1 MRLSF
6 DLRAGLA
13 VYPEPRDLVRGIS
26 QKYLQHLKGVRVA
39 ELGDEQKKDCVIER
53 EWPVHAIILS
63 CRAPECARSNAA
75 LKRIPGDGLRHKIV
89 LPASRQS
96 SSCCLVALAVK
107 AVMYIASGWMA
118 RKTNWLK
125 LSLSLTSD

>member
-1 MRLSF
+1 MRLSC
-6 DLRAGLA
+6 DLRAGLD
-13 VYPEPRDLVRGIS
+13 VCPEPRDLVRGIS

-75 LKRIPGDGLRHKIV
+75 RTGPRSGASSKNRSCRLRD
-89 LPASRQS
+89 RQ
-96 SSCCLVALAVK
+96 VHPV
-107 AVMYIASGWMA
+107 W
-118 RKTNWLK
+118 
-125 LSLSLTSD
+125 